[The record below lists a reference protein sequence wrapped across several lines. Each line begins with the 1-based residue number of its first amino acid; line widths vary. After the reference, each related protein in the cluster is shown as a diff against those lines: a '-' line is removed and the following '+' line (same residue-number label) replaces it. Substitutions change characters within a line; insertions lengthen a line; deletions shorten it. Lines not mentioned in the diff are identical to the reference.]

1 VQGSRLKAQAKGRR
15 TEKQRGQRTEAK
27 DRRSIIRLQLTREDG
42 IKKFQELFKRSLKL
56 NRKNWKKAVERVW
69 EYYPDEKMVMSII
82 PDGDE
87 GLVNKVEKWM
97 LKK

>member
-1 VQGSRLKAQAKGRR
+1 MTV
-15 TEKQRGQRTEAK
+15 
-27 DRRSIIRLQLTREDG
+27 EDG

-56 NRKNWKKAVERVW
+56 KKKNWKKAIERVW

-87 GLVNKVEKWM
+87 DLGFKIKEWM
-97 LKK
+97 LEKQGSGFSPI